1 MLHKLVAK
9 TLITGTS
16 LLAVAGFT
24 FATTS
29 TAYAETE
36 RETPRNLIMVIG
48 DGMGSPYLHAYR
60 YFKDSRGMTDR
71 ADIEHTIFD
80 RYLVGSASTYPAD
93 DTLVTDSAAS
103 ATTLASGI
111 KTYNGAIGLDPNR
124 EPVKSMMEY
133 ANERG
138 MLTAALATVQVTH
151 ATPAAF
157 FTQAESRRMENQI
170 ADQFA
175 TRNEDGE
182 WKFDLLV
189 GGGRDFF
196 VRPADGDEPAVDHL
210 EYFRNNGMR
219 VVESLEALQTQQ
231 RLPLI
236 GLLADRNLPYVID
249 SEPRLKQMT
258 EESLRLLENE
268 DKPFVIMIEASMID
282 WCGHGNDIGCAMH
295 EMRELEELL
304 EFLVP
309 YVEERGDT
317 ALVVTADHST
327 GGLTLGA
334 DGHYQFR
341 VQEIQRQ
348 GRALRTMATELM
360 DMPWID
366 WEAYIEK
373 HLPYPL
379 STEQQQAI
387 ADVAEYEGDN
397 HRVAINDVL
406 RDILNYHT
414 RAGWTTGGHTGED
427 VPVIAAGPW
436 ADYFRGVQDHSDIA
450 NQFIEWIKA
459 ND

>member
-1 MLHKLVAK
+1 MLKQLVAK
-9 TLITGTS
+9 TFFTSISLIAITGLS
-16 LLAVAGFT
+16 LGFT
-24 FATTS
+24 SSAH
-29 TAYAETE
+29 AESQAD
-36 RETPRNLIMVIG
+36 TPRNLIMVIG
-48 DGMGSPYLHAYR
+48 DGMGYPYLHAYR
-60 YFKDSRGMTDR
+60 YFKDGRGMTDR

-103 ATTLASGI
+103 ATTLSSGV

-124 EPVKSMMEY
+124 EPVKHMMQY

-138 MLTAALATVQVTH
+138 MLTGAVATTRVTH

-157 FTQAESRRMENQI
+157 FTHVESRRMESDI
-170 ADQFA
+170 ADQYA
-175 TRNEDGE
+175 SRDEDGN
-182 WKFDLLV
+182 WRFDLLV
-189 GGGRDFF
+189 GSGTRFF
-196 VRPADGDEPAVDHL
+196 VREGDEDNEAVDHL
-210 EYFRNNGMR
+210 SYFRNNGMR
-219 VVESLEALQTQQ
+219 VAESYEALQTQQ

-236 GLLADRNLPYVID
+236 ALLHDDVFPYVID
-249 SEPRLKQMT
+249 DEKRLKPLVQ
-258 EESLRLLENE
+258 ESLRLLNSA
-268 DKPFVIMIEASMID
+268 DKPYVLMIEAAMID

-295 EMRELEELL
+295 EMAELDQLL
-304 EFLVP
+304 EFLIP
-309 YVEERGDT
+309 YVEEQGDT

-341 VQEIQRQ
+341 VQEINRQ

-366 WEAYIEK
+366 WEDYIEK

-379 STEQQQAI
+379 STEQQEAI
-387 ADVAEYEGDN
+387 AKVAEYEGDN
-397 HRVAINDVL
+397 HRNAINDVL

-414 RAGWTTGGHTGED
+414 RAGWTTSGHTGED

-436 ADYFRGVQDHSDIA
+436 ADYFRGTQDHSDIA
-450 NQFIEWIKA
+450 HQFINWIKA